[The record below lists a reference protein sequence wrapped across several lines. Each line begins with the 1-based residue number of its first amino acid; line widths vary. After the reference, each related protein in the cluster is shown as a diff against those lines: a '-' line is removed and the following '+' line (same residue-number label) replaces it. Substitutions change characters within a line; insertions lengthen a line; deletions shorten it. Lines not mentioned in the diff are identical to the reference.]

1 MGGMVAAYG
10 GPLRRE
16 LDLAVVSV
24 FCRHNRFTA
33 ECPICSK
40 GTVLDPN
47 LKPSRPRS
55 SSSRPRKPAG
65 AKRTAATASAATTSR
80 GEFAAA
86 GPYDGG
92 REVRLEKVPGG
103 LRLAVWHAG
112 QIVRAAPLLELRDLP
127 GLLAGAAEKGLLT
140 PVQLDGAP
148 AGDTGAHGASPG
160 RSGELRDEL
169 RVERL
174 DGDRIRIARWIMRP
188 NRGWELQEAPV
199 LLPPKRFSEALQ
211 AAAAAGA
218 LGPAAV
224 PSDPAG

>member
-1 MGGMVAAYG
+1 MGGMVAAG
-10 GPLRRE
+10 RPGRSPCQI
-16 LDLAVVSV
+16 DLAAVSV

-55 SSSRPRKPAG
+55 GSTGTRRPTGRRSSAPAG
-65 AKRTAATASAATTSR
+65 AATSSR
-80 GEFAAA
+80 GLFAAA
-86 GPYDGG
+86 GPYDDG
-92 REVRLEKVPGG
+92 RELRLEKVPGG
-103 LRLAVWHAG
+103 LRLAAWHAG
-112 QIVRAAPLLELRDLP
+112 QLVRGAPVLELRDLP
-127 GLLAGAAEKGLLT
+127 GLLAEAAEKDLLAPVGL
-140 PVQLDGAP
+140 DAAGP
-148 AGDTGAHGASPG
+148 ARRGAHGASPG

-174 DGDRIRIARWIMRP
+174 DGDRVRIARWIMRP

-199 LLPPKRFSEALQ
+199 LLPPARFEEALE

-224 PSDPAG
+224 PSDTAG